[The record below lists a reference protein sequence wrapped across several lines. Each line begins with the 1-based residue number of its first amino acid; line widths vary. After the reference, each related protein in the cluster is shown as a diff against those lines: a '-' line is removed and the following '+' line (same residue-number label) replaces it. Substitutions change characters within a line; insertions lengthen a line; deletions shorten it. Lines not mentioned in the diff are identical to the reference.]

1 MKTIQQAKIQL
12 FFELS
17 VFFVKKKLRHS
28 SGVCPVHGRA
38 GSGGGIG
45 MPGRQS
51 VWPAHR
57 RGGMWGR
64 AAAAQFCL
72 EREAKRRSSAPELP
86 LFPAARP
93 VTGGGKCLAVRAVC
107 FFFMIVCLYQKKY
120 VSLLP
125 NRSVN

>member
-1 MKTIQQAKIQL
+1 MKTIQHAKIQL

-38 GSGGGIG
+38 GSGGGFC

-57 RGGMWGR
+57 RGWIWGR
-64 AAAAQFCL
+64 AAAAALPCPGGENAFLCA
-72 EREAKRRSSAPELP
+72 RIAVIPCGEAGDWRW
-86 LFPAARP
+86 
-93 VTGGGKCLAVRAVC
+93 
-107 FFFMIVCLYQKKY
+107 
-120 VSLLP
+120 
-125 NRSVN
+125 